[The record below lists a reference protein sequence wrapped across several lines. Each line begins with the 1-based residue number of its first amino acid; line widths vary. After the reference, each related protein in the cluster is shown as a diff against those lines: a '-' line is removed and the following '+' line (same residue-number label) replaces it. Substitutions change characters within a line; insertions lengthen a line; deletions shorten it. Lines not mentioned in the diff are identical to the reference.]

1 MPISGITLPA
11 DTKTP
16 GNAGHTSDHNLIV
29 DAVSAVAGAAV
40 NSAGDTMTGDLHMN
54 GGIVEVFGSAVPST
68 PGSVSAKVFADSS
81 VGTPGVKVK
90 SGRSGYFDTGTADA
104 SNIPLT
110 NPTTLTDISA
120 TYTIQANDAKIGT
133 TYEIEM
139 QFFGVWQASGAFNL
153 GFDLDTAKTNLVP
166 VASGLATAGHNFGG
180 TYRLYLQI
188 LTTGAGGTYN
198 IWSGGDITDTSVS
211 RAGASSASLNG
222 HSNGSI
228 DTTASHTLA
237 VCASFSVS
245 NGSQTVTGPG
255 STFTRK
261 GA

>member
-1 MPISGITLPA
+1 MPISGITLPL

-16 GNAGHTSDHNLIV
+16 GTAGHTSDHNLIV
-29 DAVSAVAGAAV
+29 DAVTAVAAAAAAT
-40 NSAGDTMTGDLHMN
+40 AGDTFTGDVHLN
-54 GGIVEVFGSAVPST
+54 GGVLEVFGSAVPST
-68 PGSVSAKVFADSS
+68 PGSVTAKLFADSS

-90 SGRSGYFDTGTADA
+90 SGRSAYMDTATADA

-120 TYTIQANDAKIGT
+120 SYTIQANDAKAGT
-133 TYEIEM
+133 TYVLEM
-139 QFFGVWQASGAFNL
+139 QFFGTWQASGAFNL
-153 GFDLDTAKTNLVP
+153 GFDLDGTKTNLVP
-166 VASGLATAGHNFGG
+166 VAAGMATAGHAYGG
-180 TYRLYLQI
+180 VFRLYLQV

-198 IWSGGDITDTSVS
+198 VWSDGGITDTAIS
-211 RAGASSASLNG
+211 RTGATGAVLNG
-222 HSNGSI
+222 HNNGSI

-255 STFTRK
+255 STLTRK